1 MKRVISQCLQKVKWT
16 SESKV
21 IDIQTLNLFSK
32 NWKLASKRFQI
43 YRSTANRF
51 SPAKT
56 HANPLVSTVPSS
68 ANDPADQL
76 AAVDASLATA
86 SCG

>member
-1 MKRVISQCLQKVKWT
+1 MKIVISQYLQKAKWT
-16 SESKV
+16 SESEV
-21 IDIQTLNLFSK
+21 IDIQTLKLFSE
-32 NWKLASKRFQI
+32 NWKMAHKRYQI
-43 YRSTANRF
+43 YRATANRF

-56 HANPLVSTVPSS
+56 HANPLISTVPSS